1 MNADDR
7 VRELLRGMADDVP
20 AYRDVPSNL
29 EARARRRIAVTVGA
43 STLGAVAVVL
53 AAVLTFGSLRA
64 TTGPE
69 PATSVTPSPS
79 IAVPTTSATL
89 TLSKTGCTYGG
100 PDRVPAGEITVAVV
114 NTTRV
119 DATPRV
125 FYSALLQINER
136 HTVGDLERWIT
147 GPKGDAPPSWATT
160 VDEGETFP
168 GEDDELTATIT
179 SGTWAL
185 ICATPHEKKGKIW
198 VGGSFKVPG

>member
-43 STLGAVAVVL
+43 STLGTVAVVL
-53 AAVLTFGSLRA
+53 VAVLTFGSLRA

-69 PATSVTPSPS
+69 PATSPTPSPS
-79 IAVPTTSATL
+79 IAIPTTSATL
-89 TLSKTGCTYGG
+89 TLSRTGCAYDGAETA
-100 PDRVPAGEITVAVV
+100 PAGEIAVAVV

-119 DATPRV
+119 DATPKV
-125 FYSALLQINER
+125 FYSALLQISER

-147 GPKGDAPPSWATT
+147 GPRADAPPSWVTT

-168 GEDDELTATIT
+168 GEDDELNATIT
-179 SGTWAL
+179 NGTWAL
-185 ICATPHEKKGKIW
+185 VCATPHEKNGKIW
-198 VGGSFKVPG
+198 VGGSFRVPR